1 MLSILLEFSPVKD
14 ASEVLITIPA
24 VNRRDFGRQLAAG
37 AASFALGGW
46 LSGCEKRQPVAPA
59 NGSRPKIYRLGLIA
73 KSNSNP
79 VFLAARK
86 GAEVRAAELTKEL
99 GTAIEIDWRT
109 PNDEDAQK
117 QADFLE
123 QLVNA
128 GADAIAIACSD
139 ADKVTRTIDD
149 AVARGVNVMCFDS
162 DAPESNR
169 LCYVGTDDREA
180 GREVMRQVLARVG
193 DREGTIAILAGNET
207 ATNLQ
212 RRVEGANSEILGRD
226 KVSLAGVF
234 YHKETPQDSYAKVE
248 SVQKAN
254 PEIIGWA
261 MVGGWPIMTARPL
274 PWQPGEVTCVSM
286 DTLKPQ
292 LEHLRI
298 GDVQLLLGQ
307 RYFEFGQRCVDILVE
322 KCRSG
327 TDPEKE
333 IDFAPLDPVTKEN
346 VDEYEK
352 NWEKWS

>member
-1 MLSILLEFSPVKD
+1 MKYVSAPDGQIGELS
-14 ASEVLITIPA
+14 
-24 VNRRDFGRQLAAG
+24 RRDFGRQLAAG
-37 AASFALGGW
+37 AASFAWGGW
-46 LSGCEKRQPVAPA
+46 LSGCESRKPVSPV
-59 NGSRPKIYRLGLIA
+59 GSPRAKEYRIGLIA

-86 GAEVRAAELTKEL
+86 GAEVRAAELTQEL
-99 GTAIEIDWRT
+99 GTKIEIDWRT

-117 QADFLE
+117 QADYIE

-139 ADKVTRTIDD
+139 ASKVSRNLDD

-193 DREGTIAILAGNET
+193 DREGAIAILAGNES

-212 RRVEGANSEILGRD
+212 RRVEGARSEILGRE
-226 KVSLAGVF
+226 KVTLAGVF

-274 PWQPGEVTCVSM
+274 PWQPGEVICVSM

-307 RYFEFGQRCVDILVE
+307 RYFNFGQRCVEILVE

-327 TDPEKE
+327 KDPEKE
-333 IDFAPLDPVTKEN
+333 IDFSPLDPVTKEN

-352 NWEKWS
+352 NWEKWA

>member
-1 MLSILLEFSPVKD
+1 MDTTSPLNQPPLD
-14 ASEVLITIPA
+14 
-24 VNRRDFGRQLAAG
+24 RRSFGRQLAAG
-37 AASFALGGW
+37 AATVTLGS
-46 LSGCEKRQPVAPA
+46 LFSGCESKQPVTPA
-59 NGSRPKIYRLGLIA
+59 SGPKTKTYRIGLIA

-86 GAEVRAAELTKEL
+86 GAEVRAAELSQEL
-99 GTAIEIDWRT
+99 GLKVEIDWRT

-139 ADKVTRTIDD
+139 ASKVTRAIDD

-162 DAPESNR
+162 DAPESDR

-180 GREVMRQVLARVG
+180 GREVMRQVLARLDG
-193 DREGTIAILAGNET
+193 KKGSIAILAGNET

-212 RRVEGANSEILGRD
+212 RRVDGATAEVGGREG
-226 KVSLAGVF
+226 VSLAGVY

-254 PEIIGWA
+254 PEIVGWA

-274 PWQPGEVTCVSM
+274 PWQPGEVVCVSM

-307 RYFEFGQRCVDILVE
+307 RYFQFGVRCVEILLE
-322 KCRSG
+322 KCRNG

-333 IDFAPLDPVTKEN
+333 IDFAPLDPVTRDN

>member
-1 MLSILLEFSPVKD
+1 VKD
-14 ASEVLITIPA
+14 SSATDRQIGELS
-24 VNRRDFGRQLAAG
+24 RRDFGRQLAVG
-37 AASFALGGW
+37 AASWGLGGW
-46 LSGCEKRQPVAPA
+46 LSGCENRQPVAPA
-59 NGSRPKIYRLGLIA
+59 NGSRAKIYRIGLIA

-86 GAEVRAAELTKEL
+86 GAEVRAAELTQEL
-99 GTAIEIDWRT
+99 VTKIEIDWRT

-117 QADFLE
+117 QADFIE

-139 ADKVTRTIDD
+139 ASKVSRNLDD

-180 GREVMRQVLARVG
+180 GREVMRHVLARVG
-193 DREGTIAILAGNET
+193 DREGTIAILAGNES

-212 RRVEGANSEILGRD
+212 RRVEGARSEILGRD

-254 PEIIGWA
+254 PEIIGWT

-274 PWQPGEVTCVSM
+274 PWQPGEVVCVSM

-307 RYFEFGQRCVDILVE
+307 RYFDFGQRCVEILVE

-327 TDPEKE
+327 KDPEKE
-333 IDFAPLDPVTKEN
+333 IDFAPLDPVTKDN

-352 NWEKWS
+352 NWEKWA